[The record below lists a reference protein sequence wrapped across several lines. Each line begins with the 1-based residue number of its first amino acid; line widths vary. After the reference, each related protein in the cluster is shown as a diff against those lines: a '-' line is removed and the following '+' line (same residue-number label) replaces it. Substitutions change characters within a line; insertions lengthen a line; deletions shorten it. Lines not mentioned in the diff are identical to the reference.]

1 MIPFLPAAIL
11 IFLMTT
17 VSLLGAEEPKI
28 NRSAKAFATLLAPTP
43 SSPGGKPADFGNL
56 RQRVIALVEAVE
68 ESNRS
73 NGPGPES
80 IIAKAYDFRDDVG
93 NIEQLLSGNAILGAW
108 REAHARGLFNHYGK
122 FNGEI
127 TKGRGAGTSCVFE
140 LIIPAAVYPEA
151 SNQIANVRLVPEESK
166 RNPESPLSPR
176 EASYQAELVKML
188 AEKNRNAAVTRFENP
203 PPTNALG
210 INQQEALALWQKAM
224 DEAGE
229 AGKRTPNIRLE
240 GKVTGTPSHPTG
252 QRWRVETE
260 VVNFSVHPTETII
273 EIYLIGYTQEKR
285 DYYLM
290 AKSSHTLKLRPNE
303 SHLLEVFSKEESTYK
318 NAADDRDELSKGER
332 AKSRV
337 YFRGFVVV
345 AKHGEEV
352 VTYIGSDQRLTEF
365 GNPKAEK
372 SPLAALPVF

>member
-1 MIPFLPAAIL
+1 MTLSLPGVIL
-11 IFLMTT
+11 IFLMTAT
-17 VSLLGAEEPKI
+17 SPLGAEDPKM
-28 NRSAKAFATLLAPTP
+28 NRSAKALAKLLAPTP
-43 SSPGGKPADFGNL
+43 SSPGNKPADFGPV
-56 RQRVIALVEAVE
+56 RQRMIVLIEAIE
-68 ESNRS
+68 ASNRT

-80 IIAKAYDFRDDVG
+80 IISKAYDFRDDVG
-93 NIEQLLSGNAILGAW
+93 NIERLLSGNAILGVW
-108 REAHARGLFNHYGK
+108 REAHARGLFNDFGK

-127 TKGRGAGTSCVFE
+127 TKGRGAGSACAFE
-140 LIIPAAVYPEA
+140 PIIPAEVYPQA

-166 RNPESPLSPR
+166 RNPESPLSQR
-176 EASYQAELVKML
+176 EEAYQAELVKML
-188 AEKNRNAAVTRFENP
+188 AEKNRTAAVTRFENP

-210 INQQEALALWQKAM
+210 VTRQESLALWQKAM

-229 AGKRTPNIRLE
+229 AGKRKPNIRLK
-240 GKVTGTPSHPTG
+240 GKVTGTPSHPTR

-260 VVNFSVHPTETII
+260 VINFSVHPTETII

-290 AKSSHTLKLRPNE
+290 AKSSHTLKLRANE
-303 SHLLEVFSKEESTYK
+303 SHHLEVFSKAESTYK
-318 NAADDRDELSKGER
+318 KAADDRDGLSKGER

-337 YFRGFVVV
+337 YFRGFVVM
-345 AKHGEEV
+345 AKHGEDV

-372 SPLAALPVF
+372 SPLAGLPAF